1 MKLDKTDKKILDTLQ
16 ENAKITNA
24 QLAAEAGI
32 SPPGMIERVKRLE
45 NSGVIKKYV
54 ALVNPSAVGKGTL
67 AVVNV
72 SLAAHQLP
80 SLDSFTDKINK
91 MEEVLECYHVAG
103 DDDFLLKIAVED
115 INSYEKFLIE
125 KLTKVEGISKIKTTF
140 VLSTVKYNTK
150 IHFNINQ
157 RSQQ

>member
-16 ENAKITNA
+16 DNAKITNA

-54 ALVNPSAVGKGTL
+54 ALVNPSAVGRGTL
-67 AVVNV
+67 AMVNV

-80 SLDSFTDKINK
+80 SIDIFTEKINK
-91 MEEVLECYHVAG
+91 MEEVLECYHIAG

-115 INSYEKFLIE
+115 INSYEKFLLE
-125 KLTKVEGISKIKTTF
+125 KLTKVEGVNKIKTTF

-157 RSQQ
+157 KNQ

>member
-45 NSGVIKKYV
+45 NGGVIKKYV
-54 ALVNPSAVGKGTL
+54 ALVNPGAVGKGTL
-67 AVVNV
+67 AMVNV
-72 SLAAHQLP
+72 SLAAHHLA
-80 SLDSFTDKINK
+80 SIDSFTEKINK
-91 MEEVLECYHVAG
+91 MEEVLECYHIAG
-103 DDDFLLKIAVED
+103 EDDFLLKIVVED
-115 INSYEKFLIE
+115 INSYEKFLVE
-125 KLTKVEGISKIKTTF
+125 KLTKVEGVSKIKTTF

-157 RSQQ
+157 KNQ

>member
-54 ALVNPSAVGKGTL
+54 ALVNPGAVGKGTL
-67 AVVNV
+67 AMVNV
-72 SLAAHQLP
+72 SLGAHHLA
-80 SLDSFTDKINK
+80 SIDTFTDKINK
-91 MEEVLECYHVAG
+91 MEEVLECYHIAG
-103 DDDFLLKIAVED
+103 EDDFLLKIIVED
-115 INSYEKFLIE
+115 INSYEKFLLE
-125 KLTKVEGISKIKTTF
+125 KLTKVEGVSKIKTTF

-157 RSQQ
+157 KNQ